1 MRGRG
6 IRILVVVVVVL
17 GGLFVAA
24 DRIAVSYA
32 QSKIA
37 DRIQSARGLSSKP
50 DVSIKG
56 FPFLT
61 QVAGR
66 DLNEVTATA
75 NDFQAEQGTSASGDG
90 RLRVD
95 KLTVDLHDVR
105 IDSSFSS
112 AVADTATG
120 TALISYADLQ
130 QGAPDGV
137 TVSYGGD
144 GQVKVSGSVTLP
156 GLGQTVRRSVVSSIQ
171 VTGGN
176 TVQLH
181 ARSIPGAGTI
191 PGLDQLVRDRI
202 DFART
207 LSGLPAG
214 ITLSG
219 VRATQD
225 GVVVSLTGQHVSLT
239 TG

>member
-75 NDFQAEQGTSASGDG
+75 TDFQAAQGTSASGDG
-90 RLRVD
+90 RLRID

-144 GQVKVSGSVTLP
+144 GQVKVSGSITL
-156 GLGQTVRRSVVSSIQ
+156 LGQTIRRSVVSSVQ

-181 ARSIPGAGTI
+181 AKTIPDAGTI
-191 PGLDQLVRDRI
+191 PGLGQLVRDRI

-219 VRATQD
+219 VQATQD

-239 TG
+239 SS